1 MNKLGFYIE
10 VSTRQWI
17 SEALAEVKPPTILW
31 HAGDRGKLQEI
42 RRGLSPDSFIIGR
55 IYLENQEQDAMLRS
69 ADPAAEGRK
78 LADRILNYDM
88 GYATERVNDRLL
100 IDAWMSLNEAAPGPA
115 SSNFQSDPAEIKQ
128 KLKAYDAFMVGFRQ
142 QLQTQKLEAVAFNF
156 AAGNFTQASHY
167 LEWFPLTLQSYKY
180 LGFHEYGWP
189 ALKPGPDVATG
200 ALLYRACLDGIRQKY
215 GDRHEVIIT
224 ECGLARMYKHPVDPP
239 GDVGWLW
246 PGETIAQDRYWESL
260 AWYNAELCRDAYVKG
275 VCLYQ
280 VGHGGG
286 KWETF
291 RHLGEDNQHQ
301 SIQIISRIAKLRD
314 ARGPDPDG
322 PKLPDDPK
330 LPDGPKLPD
339 EPLPADLAGLKKR
352 AADLEGKLTLA
363 GQQLAPLAQ
372 LAAQKPLLDA
382 AAGQAAQAADT
393 LKAITALQARVS
405 RAQAQLAQRS
415 DATPALR
422 QRVTDLQ
429 TNLAALQGRVKAVA
443 DLAPAITQAQKDL
456 QAALIKLGN
465 LPVLQKQTTDLLAAT
480 KKLRADLDKGLSSG
494 DEISLQNPAPGV
506 GITQHFGQNPAVYG
520 KFDLAGHEG
529 IDYKCAIG
537 TPIKAAADGVVYRRG
552 AVPGKYGPDKNQGPY
567 GIRVIVEHT
576 WGAQKGYTVYAH
588 LSSDSVKVGDRVQA
602 GDEVGKSGNTGYSS
616 GAHLH
621 FSLILAGKGH
631 EGYKSLLADDTWYHD
646 PAPYITGSRGV
657 DDWIDDW
664 FEGDEGDEGDLH
676 GDEEIVCIPPTR
688 PEEM

>member
-42 RRGLSPDSFIIGR
+42 RRWRSPDSFIIGR
-55 IYLENQEQDAMLRS
+55 IYLENQEQDAMLKS
-69 ADPAAEGRK
+69 ADPAAQGRK
-78 LADRILNYDM
+78 LADRILNYDY

-100 IDAWMSLNEAAPGPA
+100 IDAWMSLNEAVPGPA
-115 SSNFQSDPAEIKQ
+115 SSNFQSDPAEVKQ
-128 KLKAYDAFMVGFRQ
+128 KLRAYEEFQLGFRER
-142 QLQTQKLEAVAFNF
+142 LQTQKLEAVAFNF

-167 LEWFPLTLQSYKY
+167 LEWFPRTLESYKY

-200 ALLYRACLDGIRQKY
+200 ALLYRACLEGIRKKY

-246 PGETIAQDRYWESL
+246 PGETISQDKYWESL
-260 AWYNAELCRDAYVKG
+260 TWYNAELCRDAYVKG

-314 ARGPDPDG
+314 APTPPPGPPDQ
-322 PKLPDDPK
+322 PPAP
-330 LPDGPKLPD
+330 PTPTPPPA
-339 EPLPADLAGLKKR
+339 EPLPTDLAGLKKR
-352 AADLEGKLTLA
+352 AADLEGKLALA
-363 GQQLAPLAQ
+363 AQQLAPLAQ
-372 LAAQKPLLDA
+372 LAAQKPLLDTAASQANQA
-382 AAGQAAQAADT
+382 AALLGA
-393 LKAITALQARVS
+393 LTALQGRVQK
-405 RAQAQLAQRS
+405 AQTQLAQRS

-429 TNLAALQGRVKAVA
+429 AKLAALQGRVTAVA
-443 DLAPAITQAQKDL
+443 GLAPAISQAQKDL
-456 QAALIKLGN
+456 QAALAGLSN
-465 LPVLQKQTTDLLAAT
+465 LPTLQKQMASLLAAV
-480 KKLRADLDKGLSSG
+480 KGLRADLEKGADS
-494 DEISLQNPAPGV
+494 DTEIILQNPAPGV
-506 GITQHFGQNPAVYG
+506 GISQHFGQNPAVY
-520 KFDLAGHEG
+520 KDFKLAGHEG
-529 IDYKCAIG
+529 IDYACKIG
-537 TPIKAAADGVVYRRG
+537 TPIKAAADGVVFRNG
-552 AVPGKYGPDKNQGPY
+552 ALPGDYGPDKNQGPY

-576 WGAQKGYTVYAH
+576 WGSQKGYTVYAH
-588 LSSDSVKVGDRVQA
+588 LSSDSVQVGDRVQA
-602 GDEVGKSGNTGYSS
+602 GDVVGKSGNTGYSN

-621 FSLILAGKGH
+621 FSLILAGKRH
-631 EGYKSLLADDTWYHD
+631 EGYESVLAKDTWYHD
-646 PAPYITGSRGV
+646 PAPFMPGSRGV
-657 DDWIDDW
+657 DEWV
-664 FEGDEGDEGDLH
+664 EGDTGDMH
-676 GDEEIVCIPPTR
+676 DEEIVCLPPTR

>member
-17 SEALAEVKPPTILW
+17 SEALVEAKPPTILW

-42 RRGLSPDSFIIGR
+42 RRWRSPDSFIIGR
-55 IYLENQEQDAMLRS
+55 IYLENQEQDAMLKS

-78 LADRILNYDM
+78 LADRILGYDY
-88 GYATERVNDRLL
+88 GYATEKVNDRLL
-100 IDAWMSLNEAAPGPA
+100 IDAWMSLNEAVPGPA
-115 SSNFQSDPAEIKQ
+115 SGDFKSNQTAITQ

-156 AAGNFTQASHY
+156 AAGNFTAASHY
-167 LEWFPLTLQSYKY
+167 LDYFQGTLQSYKY

-246 PGETIAQDRYWESL
+246 PGETIAQDKYWESL

-275 VCLYQ
+275 ACLYQ

-301 SIQIISRIAKLRD
+301 SIQIISRIAQLRD
-314 ARGPDPDG
+314 APTPPPAPPDQP
-322 PKLPDDPK
+322 PSPPT
-330 LPDGPKLPD
+330 PTPPPA

-352 AADLEGKLTLA
+352 AADLEGKLA
-363 GQQLAPLAQ
+363 PVAQQLAPLAQ
-372 LAAQKPLLDA
+372 LAAQKPLLDTAASQANQA
-382 AAGQAAQAADT
+382 AALLGA
-393 LKAITALQARVS
+393 LTALQGRMQ
-405 RAQAQLAQRS
+405 RAGAQLAQRS
-415 DATPALR
+415 DATSALR
-422 QRVTDLQ
+422 QRVADLQ
-429 TNLAALQGRVKAVA
+429 AKLAALQGRVTAVA
-443 DLAPAITQAQKDL
+443 GLAPAISQAQKDL
-456 QAALIKLGN
+456 QAALAGQGN
-465 LPVLQKQTTDLLAAT
+465 LSALQKQTVSLLAAV
-480 KKLRADLDKGLSSG
+480 KALRADLDKGADS
-494 DEISLQNPAPGV
+494 DAEISLQNPAPGV
-506 GITQHFGQNPAVYG
+506 GITQHFGQNPAVYQAFG
-520 KFDLAGHEG
+520 LAGHEG
-529 IDYKCAIG
+529 IDYRCEIG
-537 TPIKAAADGVVYRRG
+537 TPIKAAADGVVFRRG
-552 AVPGKYGPDKNQGPY
+552 SLPGKYGPDKDQGPY

-576 WGAQKGYTVYAH
+576 WGSQKGYTIYAH
-588 LSSDSVKVGDRVQA
+588 LSSVSVQLGDRVQA
-602 GDEVGKSGNTGYSS
+602 GDVVGKSGNTGNSS

-621 FSLILAGKGH
+621 FSLILAGKRH
-631 EGYKSLLADDTWYHD
+631 AGYESVLAKDTWYHD
-646 PAPYITGSRGV
+646 PAPFMPGTRGV
-657 DDWIDDW
+657 DAWV
-664 FEGDEGDEGDLH
+664 EGDTGDMH
-676 GDEEIVCIPPTR
+676 EEIICLPPTR
-688 PEEM
+688 PEDV